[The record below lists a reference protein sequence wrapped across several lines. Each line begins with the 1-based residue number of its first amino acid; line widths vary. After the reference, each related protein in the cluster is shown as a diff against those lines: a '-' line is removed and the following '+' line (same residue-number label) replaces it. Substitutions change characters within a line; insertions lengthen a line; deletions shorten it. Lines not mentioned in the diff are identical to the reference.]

1 MKLLGVILGFAALGL
16 TACAAPTAGV
26 APVPVPVPAAPAAP
40 AIDSAPISVTRAVA
54 LFDNI
59 CGASLPDFTSAARRM
74 AENGINQMTSDRIPT
89 LFSQTEE
96 VSFQLQ
102 LGPGPSRICS
112 MVFGTTETAQAARA
126 GFAVTGQFFDTPVGP
141 GAVYRGTHAITLI
154 GGTALQGTTTYLNL
168 RLLSE
173 R

>member
-16 TACAAPTAGV
+16 TACAPPTAGV
-26 APVPVPVPAAPAAP
+26 APVPVPAAPAF
-40 AIDSAPISVTRAVA
+40 DSAPISVTRAVA

-74 AENGINQMTSDRIPT
+74 AENGINQVTSDRIPT
-89 LFSQTEE
+89 LFSQTED

-112 MVFGTTETAQAARA
+112 MVFGTTETAEAARA